1 MMHIIHAAAQQG
13 FLVEIIPG
21 DAAELATKNLVDG
34 IIEVGLTAQEL
45 KAMTHLPPVPTVL
58 TNKGR
63 LQETW
68 YTVCS
73 DHFEESEIAVS
84 CLLENGHRSMA
95 LVLDEQEGWGPENRR
110 AGFEQSLA
118 GIPGTQGTVLSIQD
132 MGPQQ
137 CAAELTAAGCTA
149 AILFTDNAGFG
160 VFDALVNDQ
169 HLHVPDDI
177 SLIMLEN
184 RSVSRFIAPR
194 LTTIAQPLQ
203 EIAIAAVERI
213 VQSLQ
218 DDSVQKNTV
227 FHSCLIKRKS
237 VRCMGQALK

>member
-1 MMHIIHAAAQQG
+1 
-13 FLVEIIPG
+13 
-21 DAAELATKNLVDG
+21 
-34 IIEVGLTAQEL
+34 
-45 KAMTHLPPVPTVL
+45 
-58 TNKGR
+58 
-63 LQETW
+63 
-68 YTVCS
+68 
-73 DHFEESEIAVS
+73 
-84 CLLENGHRSMA
+84 MA